1 MNVIPVQWAGR
12 QRASKSQAINM
23 AQSTKNNP
31 ILRIHCSGDTR
42 ERERERANDY
52 SSHVTL
58 WEETRE
64 SAAETS
70 VRGRSCPL
78 TEAWP
83 AMGRGGNPPGCCLA
97 SAAALPPCR
106 PAARLSQASC
116 SFNPLLPSIK
126 RSFISNFH
134 IDASLD
140 LIDAIAARYSY
151 LFSSR
156 HELSKR
162 ELKRS
167 CGDFRPIEK
176 NYSINFHLQ
185 IQNRTVSFRRCL
197 PPSPSL
203 PLPEGRFEILGMFI
217 LLMIGFIGAVNSIAA
232 RYYLQDEPRHITPS
246 SVSLKTR

>member
-106 PAARLSQASC
+106 PAA
-116 SFNPLLPSIK
+116 
-126 RSFISNFH
+126 
-134 IDASLD
+134 
-140 LIDAIAARYSY
+140 
-151 LFSSR
+151 
-156 HELSKR
+156 
-162 ELKRS
+162 
-167 CGDFRPIEK
+167 
-176 NYSINFHLQ
+176 
-185 IQNRTVSFRRCL
+185 L
-197 PPSPSL
+197 PPCR
-203 PLPEGRFEILGMFI
+203 PLVAGILQLQSIVAINQTLFYFQFSHRC
-217 LLMIGFIGAVNSIAA
+217 FIGSN
-232 RYYLQDEPRHITPS
+232 
-246 SVSLKTR
+246 